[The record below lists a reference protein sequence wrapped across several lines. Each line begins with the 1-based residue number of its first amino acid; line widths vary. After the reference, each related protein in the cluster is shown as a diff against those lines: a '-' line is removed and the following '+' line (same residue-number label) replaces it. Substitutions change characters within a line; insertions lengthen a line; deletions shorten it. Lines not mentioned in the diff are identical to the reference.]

1 MKINLLLLAIIT
13 ATITS
18 CSTSYKTGQTPDDV
32 YYSPARLQTD
42 NVRRDDDNKKVQ
54 DNSVYTAP
62 EDREIRRRVVHNRRY
77 RRYDDRYDYP
87 YGYNNGYNNEYN
99 NGYPIYTNPKINT
112 TQNTS
117 QPRKTNLGAY
127 SPDTTPDSVKV
138 FNSKLGNQNNTS
150 PTNPVRTFSIP
161 VAPNNG
167 TPLGNLLRRVFN
179 GDSNPNNNYHN
190 SYPNNS
196 SRTFESNNTN
206 NNYNNS
212 NSRSF
217 ESTSNK
223 SNTNNNNNNSNTQS
237 APTTNSTSAPVR
249 TFKKDN

>member
-1 MKINLLLLAIIT
+1 MKINFLLLAIIA

-54 DNSVYTAP
+54 DNSVYTTP
-62 EDREIRRRVVHNRRY
+62 DDRYIRRRVHNRRY
-77 RRYDDRYDYP
+77 RRYDDNYNYP
-87 YGYNNGYNNEYN
+87 YGYNNGYNGY
-99 NGYPIYTNPKINT
+99 NGYPVYTNPKTNT

-127 SPDTTPDSVKV
+127 SPNTTTPDSVKA
-138 FNSKLGNQNNTS
+138 FNPKLSSQNNTA
-150 PTNPVRTFSIP
+150 PTNPVRTFSTP

-167 TPLGNLLRRVFN
+167 TPVGNFIRRVFN
-179 GDSNPNNNYHN
+179 GDSNPNNNYNNN
-190 SYPNNS
+190 SNNS
-196 SRTFESNNTN
+196 SRTFES
-206 NNYNNS
+206 S
-212 NSRSF
+212 N
-217 ESTSNK
+217 
-223 SNTNNNNNNSNTQS
+223 NNNNNNSNTRTFERTNNNNTNTNTNTQS

-249 TFKKDN
+249 TFKKED